1 MKVGIHQPQYLPWL
15 PYFIK
20 IAKCDIFIVLDNVD
34 FQKNGLQNR
43 NQIKT
48 DKGYQWLTVPV
59 EHRLGQ
65 KINEIKINNRLNWS
79 KKHIKSISHHYS
91 RSKYYEMY
99 INDFKRIYKMNWD
112 NLVDVNMEFIIKNT

>member
-1 MKVGIHQPQYLPWL
+1 MKVGIHQPHYLPWL

-59 EHRLGQ
+59 EHKLG
-65 KINEIKINNRLNWS
+65 
-79 KKHIKSISHHYS
+79 
-91 RSKYYEMY
+91 
-99 INDFKRIYKMNWD
+99 
-112 NLVDVNMEFIIKNT
+112 